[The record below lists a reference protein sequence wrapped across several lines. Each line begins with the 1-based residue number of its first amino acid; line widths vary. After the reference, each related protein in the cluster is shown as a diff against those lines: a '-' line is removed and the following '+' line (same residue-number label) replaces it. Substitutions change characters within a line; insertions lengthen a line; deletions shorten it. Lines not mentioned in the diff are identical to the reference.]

1 MLSRYLAVL
10 APDRGRASSETT
22 RCRSIGTMRQG
33 LRRSA
38 AGLALAIVLGLAA
51 CGGDDDASPTVDDG
65 RGAAQAEGERGDAR
79 SQGGGRRSGPSQPSK
94 VGKGDKGSSGFTPQP
109 HDDSGGGAEQFRV
122 KGGDNSVQE
131 FGSEAG
137 GDQFEEAAAALHGF
151 LDARAQGAWAAA
163 CRHLAS
169 DVVASLEQLGG
180 QGGAS
185 GGCATLLEKLTN
197 PAAVGL
203 LRKEAR
209 RADVGS
215 LRTEGDRAFAI
226 YRGLDRTIMAIPMT
240 REDGEWKVAAL
251 AGTPLN

>member
-1 MLSRYLAVL
+1 
-10 APDRGRASSETT
+10 
-22 RCRSIGTMRQG
+22 MRQG
-33 LRRSA
+33 RKRSA

-51 CGGDDDASPTVDDG
+51 CGGGDEASPTVDDG
-65 RGAAQAEGERGDAR
+65 RGAAQAEDGERGDAR
-79 SQGGGRRSGPSQPSK
+79 SQGGGQRSGPSQAK
-94 VGKGDKGSSGFTPQP
+94 GGKGDDGSSGFTPEP

-137 GDQFEEAAAALHGF
+137 EDQFEEAAAALHGF

-169 DVVASLEQLGG
+169 DVVASLEQLRG

-197 PAAVGL
+197 PAAEGL